1 MSSIHTSPDLPPQKG
16 RWQRFRKRVIGG
28 TVVAA
33 ATGLLLAL
41 TPGAALADDASTENI
56 QYVALGDS
64 YTSGAGAGSYDG
76 LSCLRSDNAHPV
88 LYANQIGADLDFAA
102 CSGATIPDV
111 RNDQLSSLSAETDLV
126 TLGIGGNDTGWVSVL
141 LSCGTPFTGD
151 CWDDIAGAE
160 EYVQNQL
167 PGELDAIYSEV
178 SAAAPNADIVITGY
192 PRLFNGE
199 NCSWL
204 VDLSYEEQMALNDAA
219 DLLNDVIASAA
230 GNHGFGFADVRA
242 NFDGHA
248 VCDDQEY
255 IHGLRAPIVKESFH
269 PNADGQSMGYLPAVQ
284 SVLGATAEEV
294 LA

>member
-1 MSSIHTSPDLPPQKG
+1 MSSIHTSPDLPPSKG
-16 RWQRFRKRVIGG
+16 LWQRFRKRAIGG

-41 TPGAALADDASTENI
+41 TPGTAFAQEAPN
-56 QYVALGDS
+56 YVALGDS

-76 LSCLRSDNAHPV
+76 LSCLRSDNSHPV
-88 LYANQIGADLDFAA
+88 LYANQIGANFEFPA

-111 RNDQLSSLSAETDLV
+111 RNDQLGYLNADTDLV
-126 TLGIGGNDTGWVSVL
+126 TLGIGGNDTGWVDVL
-141 LSCGTPFTGD
+141 ISCGTPFTGD

-167 PGELDAIYSEV
+167 PGELDVLYGEV
-178 SAAAPNADIVITGY
+178 RAAAPNADVVITGY

-204 VDLSYEEQMALNDAA
+204 VDLSYEEQMALNSAA
-219 DLLNDVIASAA
+219 DLLNDVVAGVAAS
-230 GNHGFGFADVRA
+230 HGFAFADVRS
-242 NFDGHA
+242 NFDGHV
-248 VCDDQEY
+248 VCDSDAY

-269 PNADGQSMGYLPAVQ
+269 PNATGQSLGYLPALQ
-284 SVLGATAEEV
+284 AAAGATAEDV